1 MRVVQLNPYHYPY
14 MGGIEHRI
22 HEVSKRLS
30 SKHEM
35 IVLTGRLPGTE
46 AEEETDGYRVIRL
59 PSRLVNIYNP
69 PFISTP
75 GVLEALERLE
85 PDVVDFHYRW
95 APSYTKAIKRY
106 GGKWTFTFHNTYGEG
121 HGLNRAVSL
130 INDAMFCRRIRGQR
144 IICITEFI
152 KGDLVKR
159 GFSPDLLEVIP
170 PGINLEAG
178 EGTKGDHV
186 LFIGRLVGTKGIPY
200 LIRAMEEVDGK
211 LIIVGE
217 GPERRRLEAVAR
229 RTGVADR
236 VEFTG
241 RVSEDEKVRLL
252 SSCKVF
258 AMPSLFESY
267 GLAVAEAM
275 SWGKPV
281 VASSVGGL
289 PEVVGDGGILCPPR
303 DPRAIAAGLNH
314 LLKDEMARREYAFK
328 ARKHIQRF
336 SWTNVARDIE
346 ATYRRVAE
354 D

>member
-1 MRVVQLNPYHYPY
+1 MRIVQLNPYHYPY

-35 IVLTGRLPGTE
+35 IVLTGRLPGTK

-59 PSRLVNIYNP
+59 PSRLVDIYNP

-75 GVLEALERLE
+75 GVLKALNELE

-95 APSYTKAIKRY
+95 APSYTKAMNRY
-106 GGKWTFTFHNTYGEG
+106 RGKWTFTFHNTYGEG

-130 INDAMFCRRIRGQR
+130 INDAMFCRRIREQR
-144 IICITEFI
+144 VICITEFI

-159 GFSPDLLEVIP
+159 GFSPDMLEVIP
-170 PGINLEAG
+170 PGIDLEERHG
-178 EGTKGDHV
+178 PEGDYI

-200 LIRAMEEVDGK
+200 LIRAMAKVDGK
-211 LIIVGE
+211 LIIVGD
-217 GPERRRLEAVAR
+217 GPEKRRLEAAAR
-229 RTGVADR
+229 SAGVAEK
-236 VEFTG
+236 VMFTG
-241 RVSEDEKVRLL
+241 RVTEEEKAGLL
-252 SSCKVF
+252 SNCRVF

-281 VASSVGGL
+281 VASRVGGL
-289 PEVVGDGGILCPPR
+289 PEVVGDGGILCRPR
-303 DPRAIAAGLNH
+303 DPLAIAAALNYM
-314 LLKDEMARREYAFK
+314 LEDDRARQEYACR

-336 SWTNVARDIE
+336 SWTNVVRDIE
-346 ATYRRVAE
+346 ATYRKVAGE
-354 D
+354 

>member
-59 PSRLVNIYNP
+59 PSRLVDIYNP

-75 GVLEALERLE
+75 GVLRALNELE

-95 APSYTKAIKRY
+95 APSYTKAMNRY
-106 GGKWTFTFHNTYGEG
+106 RGKWTFTFHNTYGEG

-130 INDAMFCRRIRGQR
+130 INDAMFCRRIREQR
-144 IICITEFI
+144 VICITEFI

-159 GFSPDLLEVIP
+159 GFSPDMLEVIP
-170 PGINLEAG
+170 PGIDLE
-178 EGTKGDHV
+178 EGHGTEGDYI

-200 LIRAMEEVDGK
+200 LIQAMDKVDGK

-217 GPERRRLEAVAR
+217 GPEKRRLEAVAR
-229 RTGVADR
+229 SAGVADK
-236 VEFTG
+236 VMFPG
-241 RVSEDEKVRLL
+241 RVSEAEKERLL
-252 SSCKVF
+252 SNCRVF

-281 VASSVGGL
+281 VASRVGGL
-289 PEVVGDGGILCPPR
+289 PEVVGDGGILCRPR
-303 DPRAIAAGLNH
+303 DPLAIAAALNYM
-314 LLKDEMARREYAFK
+314 LKNDQARHEYALR

-336 SWTNVARDIE
+336 SWTNVVRDIE
-346 ATYRRVAE
+346 ATYQKVAE
-354 D
+354 E